1 MRIMTDT
8 NIIISAFLFP
18 NSVIR
23 KLLEKIVVQDQL
35 ILCPFIIEEL
45 YAVFKRKFPEEIDS
59 LDFFLS
65 ELAFELVYTPKRIN
79 VSDYP
84 DIRDENDLPIL
95 VSAIMGEVDVFITG
109 DKDFCD
115 IPKILETPYVL
126 VENDDYRSP
135 YLEEIR
141 NFRNKT
147 FEISGILQYLSP

>member
-18 NSVIR
+18 NSLTR
-23 KLLEKIVVQDQL
+23 KMLEKIGVQDQL
-35 ILCPFIIEEL
+35 ILCSYIIEEL

-84 DIRDENDLPIL
+84 DIRDEKDLPIL
-95 VSAIMGEVDVFITG
+95 VSAIMGDSMHR
-109 DKDFCD
+109 D
-115 IPKILETPYVL
+115 IIPRTNYGFQLKLREIYQICGPK
-126 VENDDYRSP
+126 S
-135 YLEEIR
+135 
-141 NFRNKT
+141 KCH
-147 FEISGILQYLSP
+147 

>member
-18 NSVIR
+18 NSLTR
-23 KLLEKIVVQDQL
+23 KMLEKIGVQDQL
-35 ILCPFIIEEL
+35 ILCSYIIEEL

-109 DKDFCD
+109 DKDFNCID
-115 IPKILETPYVL
+115 IERPRIISPKDFSEMY
-126 VENDDYRSP
+126 
-135 YLEEIR
+135 
-141 NFRNKT
+141 
-147 FEISGILQYLSP
+147 